1 LLKLATQVTIAK
13 LWMWISILHA
23 YDEIEYQYEKTSK
36 RNRF

>member
-1 LLKLATQVTIAK
+1 LLKFATQATIAK
-13 LWMWISILHA
+13 LCKWISILYV